1 MRGDSQELL
10 TIQPATVD
18 DVPTILGFIR
28 GLAEYEKLSHEMEAT
43 EDQLREHLFGARS
56 VAEALLARL
65 NGQAVGFALFF
76 TNFSTFAGKPGI
88 WIEDIFILEQHRR
101 QGIGR
106 ALIAAVARIA
116 VERGYGAVEWTAL
129 DWNEPALRMYHKLGA
144 VAMSEWTTQRLA
156 GEALRELAKS

>member
-129 DWNEPALRMYHKLGA
+129 DWNEPALRLYCKLGA
-144 VAMSEWTTQRLA
+144 VAMSDWTTQRLA
-156 GEALRELAKS
+156 GEALRKLAKS

>member
-1 MRGDSQELL
+1 L
-10 TIQPATVD
+10 TIQPATID
-18 DVPTILGFIR
+18 DVALILGFIR

-43 EDQLREHLFGARS
+43 EEQLREHLFGKRP
-56 VAEALLARL
+56 VAEALIARL
-65 NGQAVGFALFF
+65 NERAVGFALFF

-88 WIEDIFILEQHRR
+88 WIEDIFILEDHRR

-106 ALIAAVARIA
+106 ELIAAVARIA